1 MLPHS
6 PLTIDEILA
15 ALRRVHRLTRDSV
28 LEACA
33 AHSFE
38 ELCGEAS
45 HAAGDVVYA
54 IDRVAESALLS
65 GITDEIATH
74 VPIVL
79 IGEGVPQGRV
89 TLPHGVPESQAAWRI
104 VIDPIDGTR
113 GFMFQKRSGWIVTG
127 VAPNLGESTRLSDIV
142 LAVQT
147 ELPILKQHQC
157 DEFWAIR
164 GKGVWGE
171 RVDRIAG
178 TAEPLAIRP
187 SQSSQVAHGFGTVC
201 SFFAGG
207 RDLVGRIADE
217 LSRHLLQGHQMGEA
231 RIFEDQYPASAGQL
245 VGLMMGQDRYV
256 IDLRPLL
263 AKVIQERGETMPHCC
278 HPYDIAAKLI
288 AEEAGVILRTPTG
301 EVFDAPLDTETDVAW
316 AGYANQQLWQQI
328 GPVLREI
335 VTLVLL
341 Q

>member
-1 MLPHS
+1 MPPDTQFTL
-6 PLTIDEILA
+6 DELLA
-15 ALRRVHRLTRDSV
+15 TLRRVHRQVRAVV
-28 LEACA
+28 LEACGQ
-33 AHSFE
+33 HSLE

-65 GITDEIATH
+65 GITEEIATH

-89 TLPHGVPESQAAWRI
+89 TLPQGVPESQAAWRI
-104 VIDPIDGTR
+104 IIDPIDGTR

-127 VAPNLGESTRLSDIV
+127 VAPNLGETTMLSDIV

-147 ELPILKQHQC
+147 ELPLLKQHLC
-157 DEFWAIR
+157 DEFWAMR
-164 GKGVWGE
+164 EQGARGE
-171 RVDRIAG
+171 RFDRIAG

-187 SQSSQVAHGFGTVC
+187 SQSPQVAHGFGTVC

-217 LSRHLLQGHQMGEA
+217 LSRRLLCGHQMGEA

-245 VGLMMGQDRYV
+245 VGLLLGQDRYV

-263 AKVIQERGETMPHCC
+263 AKVLQQRCETMPHCC
-278 HPYDIAAKLI
+278 HPYDIAARLI
-288 AEEAGVILRTPTG
+288 AEEAGVILRTPMG
-301 EVFDAPLDTETDVAW
+301 EVLDAPLDTETDVAW
-316 AGYANQQLWQQI
+316 AGYANEQLWQQI
-328 GPVLREI
+328 GPVAKE
-335 VTLVLL
+335 LVERILL
-341 Q
+341 S